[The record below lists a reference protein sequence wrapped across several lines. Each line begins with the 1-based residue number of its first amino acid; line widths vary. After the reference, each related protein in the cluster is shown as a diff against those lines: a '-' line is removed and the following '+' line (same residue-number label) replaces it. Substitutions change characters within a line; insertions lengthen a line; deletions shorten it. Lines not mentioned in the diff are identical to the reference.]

1 MMLYE
6 LLDTAEHPLV
16 LVATLEDLPAVD
28 HPADC
33 TCGRE
38 TGKALKVVVGGH
50 APTRI
55 KAVGLLTAIASLLP
69 DEDTTDSDSREI
81 RRSLAHILEVSS

>member
-1 MMLYE
+1 MLYE

-16 LVATLEDLPAVD
+16 LVATLEDLPADD

-33 TCGRE
+33 SCGAV

-50 APTRI
+50 APTTV
-55 KAVGLLTAIASLLP
+55 KAVGLLTAVASLLT
-69 DEDTTDSDSREI
+69 DDDATDSESREI
-81 RRSLAHILEVSS
+81 RRTLARLLEVSS